1 MSIKTQSYYIDII
14 QNGIMDILVNYGV
27 MNTQDI
33 INAKIVEKNMKQI
46 RMGLIGHGISDTKS
60 LKRKRGFQ
68 EGMRQKTRTRKLND
82 LITIIGI
89 DTDEERDQI
98 IKRIAEIYNRRYL

>member
-1 MSIKTQSYYIDII
+1 
-14 QNGIMDILVNYGV
+14 
-27 MNTQDI
+27 
-33 INAKIVEKNMKQI
+33 MK
-46 RMGLIGHGISDTKS
+46 
-60 LKRKRGFQ
+60 
-68 EGMRQKTRTRKLND
+68 QKTRTRKLND